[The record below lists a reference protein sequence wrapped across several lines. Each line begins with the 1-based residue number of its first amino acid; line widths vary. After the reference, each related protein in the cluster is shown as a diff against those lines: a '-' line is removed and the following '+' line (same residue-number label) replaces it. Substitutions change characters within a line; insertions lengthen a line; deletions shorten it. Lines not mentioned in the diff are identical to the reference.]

1 MIAFRFGPP
10 GQQLYG
16 VFHPSTGLPRRNIS
30 VLLCNPFGQEAVRT
44 NRLYRMLAERLATKG
59 YDILRFDYFATGESA
74 GQDDQGDLDRWRE
87 DIVEAHREL
96 ARRSRTRRQVWLG
109 ARLRATLALLSSGQA
124 EHAPELL
131 ILWDPVVDGGSYLRE
146 LDLGHARQIRSS
158 FSIVPAGLTTARQRE
173 ALGFATSE
181 SFEAQLASLCLERL
195 ASTRTRQVRLLA
207 PVTDE
212 PSHAL
217 VQQLGSTGVDCR
229 LDEFDHAFDWVSEE
243 ALNTAL
249 VPAEAL
255 QRLLALV
262 EEPAA

>member
-10 GQQLYG
+10 GQQIYG
-16 VFHPSTGLPRRNIS
+16 VFHPSTGLPRRNFA

-44 NRLYRMLAERLATKG
+44 NRLYRMLAERLAAKG
-59 YDILRFDYFATGESA
+59 FDVLRFDYFATGESA
-74 GQDDQGDLDRWRE
+74 GQDEQGDLDRWRE

-96 ARRSRTRRQVWLG
+96 VRRSRTSRQVWLG
-109 ARLRATLALLSSGQA
+109 ARLGATLALLASGRVDP
-124 EHAPELL
+124 APERLV
-131 ILWDPVVDGGSYLRE
+131 LWDPVVDGGRYLRE
-146 LDLGHARQIRSS
+146 LDDGHARQIRSS
-158 FSIVPAGLTTARQRE
+158 FSIVPAGLTTARRGE

-181 SFEAQLASLCLERL
+181 SFEAQLASLQLERL
-195 ASTRTRQVRLLA
+195 TSLQAHQVRLLA
-207 PVTDE
+207 PVADE

-217 VQQLGSTGVDCR
+217 VRQLGSTGVDCR